1 MRLVSLLIACALGI
15 TTIWTASLSPPP
27 SAADLA
33 LDQAMATMHSQ
44 MGQLRH
50 SENPDADFARMMVPH
65 HQGAIDMAKVEL
77 QFGKDLRLRR
87 LAQEIL
93 VTQQSEIEVM
103 QAALKAYDLSSAKQR
118 RNNWCTTP

>member
-1 MRLVSLLIACALGI
+1 MRLVSLLVAFALGI
-15 TTIWTASLSPPP
+15 ATIWTASPSLPQ

-33 LDQAMATMHSQ
+33 LDQAMAAMHSQ
-44 MGQLRH
+44 MGQVRY
-50 SENPDADFARMMVPH
+50 SESPDADFARMMIPH

-93 VTQQSEIEVM
+93 ITQQSEIEVM
-103 QAALKAYDLSSAKQR
+103 RGVLKGYDVSSSNQS
-118 RNNWCTTP
+118 RNNWCTQ

>member
-1 MRLVSLLIACALGI
+1 MRLVPLLVAFVLGI
-15 TTIWTASLSPPP
+15 TTVWTASPSPPQ
-27 SAADLA
+27 SAAGFA
-33 LDQAMATMHSQ
+33 LDQAMATMHAA
-44 MGQLRH
+44 MEKVPC

-87 LAQEIL
+87 LAQEII

-103 QAALKAYDLSSAKQR
+103 QAALEAYDLSSAKQK
-118 RNNWCTTP
+118 RNNWCTQ